1 VPKFREPT
9 YAVQMVRPFWQLL
22 RGYPQIPSEALDQ
35 AENADP
41 DQRVPVARSQELLGA
56 AVAVT
61 GEANLGLLA
70 ARATKLGSFEVLEYV
85 AFSAPT
91 WRAAMETAFRYTH
104 LMNEA
109 ADFRY
114 EVVGDKVHVILHSK
128 VPLVRAGVD
137 FQVAAFHV
145 AASRWLEASAPE
157 LEVWFAH
164 EAPADLSEYRATFR
178 DAALRF
184 GAPWN
189 GFVYDAVRLDTP
201 LASGDPSLHG
211 VLRQH
216 AERLLAQLAPGDS
229 LVERVRA
236 QVLST
241 LKDGPADAV
250 DVAAQMGVTRR
261 TLTRRLR
268 QHGTSYTALLED
280 VRRQA
285 ATHYLNSTDHSV
297 EDIAF
302 LLGFSESSAFVRAFK
317 RWTGMAPMAY
327 RRARAG
333 R

>member
-1 VPKFREPT
+1 VPKVREPT
-9 YAVQMVRPFWQLL
+9 YAVQMVRPFWPLL
-22 RGYPQIPSEALDQ
+22 RSYPQIPSEVLDR
-35 AENADP
+35 AENVDP
-41 DQRVPVARSQELLGA
+41 DSRVSVARSQELLRA
-56 AVAVT
+56 AVEIT
-61 GEANLGLLA
+61 GEPNLGLLA

-91 WRAAMETAFRYTH
+91 WRAAMETGFRYTH

-109 ADFRY
+109 ADFRW
-114 EVVGDKVHVILHSK
+114 EVVGDKVHVILDSK

-137 FQVAAFHV
+137 FQSAAYHA
-145 AASRWLEASAPE
+145 AASRWLGTSAPE

-164 EAPADLSEYRATFR
+164 DEPSDISEYRATFPG
-178 DAALRF
+178 AALRF

-189 GFVYDAVRLDTP
+189 GFVFDAARLDTP
-201 LASGDPSLHG
+201 LASGDPSLHS

-241 LKDGPADAV
+241 LKDGPAAAV

-261 TLTRRLR
+261 TLTRRLS

-317 RWTGMAPMAY
+317 RWNGVAPMAY